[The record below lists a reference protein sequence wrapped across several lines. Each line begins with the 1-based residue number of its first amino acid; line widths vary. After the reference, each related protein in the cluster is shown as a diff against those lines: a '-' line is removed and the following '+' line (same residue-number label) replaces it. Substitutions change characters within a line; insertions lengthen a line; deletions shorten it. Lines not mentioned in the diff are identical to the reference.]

1 LGFESSSLWTP
12 LIDEKNHKPKPPLG
26 VSRSDRLLSDAN
38 QATGSQLIA
47 PIYCTIKTNPT
58 ELLQNNFMGNAI
70 FAICCGDEEDYKHGA
85 WYSQEDADEVRAI
98 KSQSTVSYLEL

>member
-1 LGFESSSLWTP
+1 
-12 LIDEKNHKPKPPLG
+12 
-26 VSRSDRLLSDAN
+26 
-38 QATGSQLIA
+38 
-47 PIYCTIKTNPT
+47 
-58 ELLQNNFMGNAI
+58 MGNAI